1 MLSDIHYLERG
12 SEKMTN
18 EILAAIR
25 TLEEVDTSN
34 VTDAKAI
41 GAAIVH
47 LQYYADL
54 IQYQEL
60 VSIESTG
67 ETSH

>member
-1 MLSDIHYLERG
+1 
-12 SEKMTN
+12 MTN